1 MRKGWRF
8 ILVILCAVSAFSAY
22 SQTDQEWQ
30 KTKSGLKYMFFKQNP
45 EAEKPKLGDMV
56 TVTGFYKTGDT
67 VFFDSRKSPTP
78 YIFPVME
85 PTYPGDIFEGL
96 KMLGIGDSAVFS
108 INADSLFLKTFRVK
122 SLPAYV
128 KKGNDVK
135 FYVKLLKIQPK
146 DEFQKEMQA
155 KFEAEAKV
163 NAERARKEDSLIR
176 IYMAEHQLTGSP
188 SKSGLYY
195 IESRKGDGPKAEPGK
210 TVVVHYTGK
219 LLDGTVF
226 DSSIGKPE
234 PFSFPLG
241 KNKVIRGWEEGIAN
255 MHKGGKAILIIP
267 SKMAYGE
274 GSVGKIPA
282 NSVLTFEVE
291 LLDVK

>member
-1 MRKGWRF
+1 MKSLWCTG
-8 ILVILCAVSAFSAY
+8 LVFACAFSMLTVHAQ
-22 SQTDQEWQ
+22 SDQDWQ
-30 KTKSGLKYMFFKQNP
+30 KTKSGLKYKFFKQHP
-45 EAEKPKLGDMV
+45 EAAKPNLGDMV

-122 SLPAYV
+122 SVPAYV
-128 KKGNDVK
+128 KQGNDVK

-146 DEFQKEMQA
+146 EEFQKEMQA

-163 NAERARKEDSLIR
+163 NAERARKEDSLIK

-195 IESRKGDGPKAEPGK
+195 IETRKGEGPKAEPGK

-226 DSSIGKPE
+226 DSSVGKPD

-282 NSVLTFEVE
+282 NSVLMFEVE